1 MTVRRKILVVDDDPE
16 LRALL
21 ASYLNKHGYDTLVA
35 AHANE
40 LEAQIARFSPDLL
53 VLDWMMPGRDGLS
66 TCRHLRAQQEDIP
79 IILLT
84 AKDELVDRVMV

>member
-1 MTVRRKILVVDDDPE
+1 MTVRQKILVVDDDPE

-40 LEAQIARFSPDLL
+40 LDAQIARFSPDLL
-53 VLDWMMPGRDGLS
+53 VLFASWAWTGSRKCFCLTVRVAVGVK
-66 TCRHLRAQQEDIP
+66 AQQ
-79 IILLT
+79 
-84 AKDELVDRVMV
+84 VC